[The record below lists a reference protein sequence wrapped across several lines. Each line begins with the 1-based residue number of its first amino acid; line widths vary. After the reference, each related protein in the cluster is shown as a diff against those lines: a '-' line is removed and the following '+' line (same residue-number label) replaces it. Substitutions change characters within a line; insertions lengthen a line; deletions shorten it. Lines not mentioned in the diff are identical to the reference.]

1 MNDPIFQGRSNRPIY
16 LIAIVWNLSCF
27 TIGIGMVFL
36 ALSTSGL
43 AGATASPTSGGILL
57 KYRKTI
63 RLDEIRSFKTIDNV
77 QIVYRQVNLYR

>member
-1 MNDPIFQGRSNRPIY
+1 M
-16 LIAIVWNLSCF
+16 A
-27 TIGIGMVFL
+27 FL

-43 AGATASPTSGGILL
+43 AGTTVGSTSGGILL